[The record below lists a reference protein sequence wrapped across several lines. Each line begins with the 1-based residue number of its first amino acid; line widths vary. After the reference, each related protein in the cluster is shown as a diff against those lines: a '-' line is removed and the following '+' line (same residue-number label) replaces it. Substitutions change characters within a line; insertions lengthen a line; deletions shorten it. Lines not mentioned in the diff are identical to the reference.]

1 MVNSSKKRWIW
12 AAWAIIWPASLF
24 LIYQQ
29 TNLDN
34 LKWLDLGAFTALA
47 IIVELFP
54 IMVNQIPVF
63 FLNGI
68 TLVIYLNF
76 GLFVELIITTISV
89 TIVLLQVRMTKKDLF
104 RIPLNYLMFFLM
116 SVSAAGVYNLFDL
129 PGDAS

>member
-47 IIVELFP
+47 IIVALFP

-104 RIPLNYLMFFLM
+104 RIPLNYL
-116 SVSAAGVYNLFDL
+116 
-129 PGDAS
+129 